1 MMKIEKISKLKSG
14 KYKIR
19 LSNNETLTTYDDVI
33 LNHGLLFHKDI
44 DDETYLKI
52 KSDSEY
58 YNLLNSA
65 VKYIS
70 KRLRSEKEMI
80 GYLEKK
86 TLDTYIIDN
95 IIDDLKRQNFINDE
109 RFARAYIN
117 DKLTLSNVGII
128 KIKHDLE
135 ILGVSREII
144 EDEISHIDNNNTND
158 KLEKMIIKK
167 ISHNHKYSNY
177 ILKDKIINEM
187 VNLGYDRTLVIE
199 LIDKYIKDDKDIYE
213 KEYTKL
219 YNKLKHKYQGKELE
233 YQVKQRL
240 YIKGFITR

>member
-19 LSNNETLTTYDDVI
+19 LSNNETFTTYDDVI